1 VEPSYLLVERSLHNI
16 LFKEL
21 MMKRILLVLVVV
33 VVMTFGITTSALASG
48 DKVRGEN
55 GEGSVV
61 QVQVQDP
68 PPFQP

>member
-1 VEPSYLLVERSLHNI
+1 MKKII
-16 LFKEL
+16 L
-21 MMKRILLVLVVV
+21 IVLAVAALS
-33 VVMTFGITTSALASG
+33 IATTSTVFASG

-55 GEGSVV
+55 GQGSVV

>member
-1 VEPSYLLVERSLHNI
+1 
-16 LFKEL
+16 
-21 MMKRILLVLVVV
+21 MKRIILIVLAVVALS
-33 VVMTFGITTSALASG
+33 IATTSTAFASG

-55 GEGSVV
+55 GQGTVV

>member
-1 VEPSYLLVERSLHNI
+1 
-16 LFKEL
+16 
-21 MMKRILLVLVVV
+21 MKRTLLILLVVAA
-33 VVMTFGITTSALASG
+33 ITVAVTSPVFASG

>member
-1 VEPSYLLVERSLHNI
+1 MRRKVLLALLIVGVLSL
-16 LFKEL
+16 
-21 MMKRILLVLVVV
+21 
-33 VVMTFGITTSALASG
+33 TTASAVFASG

-55 GEGSVV
+55 GQGEVV

>member
-1 VEPSYLLVERSLHNI
+1 LFLVII
-16 LFKEL
+16 LTL
-21 MMKRILLVLVVV
+21 S
-33 VVMTFGITTSALASG
+33 ITSAALASG
-48 DKVRGEN
+48 DKVRGEK